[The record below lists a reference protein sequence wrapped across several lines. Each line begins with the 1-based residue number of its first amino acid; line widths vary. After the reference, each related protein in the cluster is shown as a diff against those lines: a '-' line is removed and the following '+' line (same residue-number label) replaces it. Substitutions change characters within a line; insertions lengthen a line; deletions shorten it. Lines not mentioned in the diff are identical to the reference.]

1 MGNAAMFDLLLPEDV
16 ATAHAMDVQVA
27 GTAAMKA
34 DDHPEWAVVPYVAL
48 PPPEVESLPRGIPVD
63 GAILSGF
70 SGQSPVAL
78 GHQPDE
84 MPRLRLVAQVTL
96 AVRHFM
102 AFELIETIERELQR
116 DPTGASAIV
125 QIVVDLM
132 LIMSSG

>member
-1 MGNAAMFDLLLPEDV
+1 M
-16 ATAHAMDVQVA
+16 
-27 GTAAMKA
+27 
-34 DDHPEWAVVPYVAL
+34 VPL
-48 PPPEVESLPRGIPVD
+48 PPEVESLPRGIPVD

-102 AFELIETIERELQR
+102 AFELIETIAVSYTHLTL
-116 DPTGASAIV
+116 PTIYSV
-125 QIVVDLM
+125 
-132 LIMSSG
+132 